1 MLIQTIHP
9 NLAIELLYLHTQAD
23 GNLWSLSTLLNKN
36 HDLLCK
42 LDSLFWPLGHMC
54 VSNGTI
60 HPILAKLSKG
70 ILPEIKSETR
80 KKFLDKFYFISKG
93 KS

>member
-1 MLIQTIHP
+1 MLIQTFHP
-9 NLAIELLYLHTQAD
+9 NLVIELLYLHTQAD

-36 HDLLCK
+36 HDLHCK

-70 ILPEIKSETR
+70 VLPEIKIRNTQ
-80 KKFLDKFYFISKG
+80 KIPG
-93 KS
+93 